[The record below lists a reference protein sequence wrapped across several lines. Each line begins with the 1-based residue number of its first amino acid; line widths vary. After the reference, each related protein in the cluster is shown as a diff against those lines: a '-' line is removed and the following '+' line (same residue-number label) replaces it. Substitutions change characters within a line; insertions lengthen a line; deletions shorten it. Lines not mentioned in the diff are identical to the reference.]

1 MYTKKI
7 VILGASAVGKTSI
20 ILRYLSGK
28 FRAISESTIGAAY
41 SSKIVID
48 KEGKK
53 EKIEVWDTAGQERYK
68 ALVPMYYR
76 DAHGALIVYDVTD
89 KQSIKEA
96 HQWVNELKSKGPEA
110 IKIVI
115 LGNKLDLIE
124 DYPHTNDFM
133 DSHYY
138 VSAKTGYNIEDAFHW
153 LITNIPKVEFQK
165 LIIDEEIYTS
175 KSSYSSYL
183 CC

>member
-1 MYTKKI
+1 MYNKKI

-28 FRAISESTIGAAY
+28 FRPISESTIGAAY
-41 SSKIVID
+41 SSKLVID
-48 KEGKK
+48 KDGNK
-53 EKIEVWDTAGQERYK
+53 EKIEIWDTAGQERYK

-76 DAHGALIVYDVTD
+76 DAHGALIVYDITD

-96 HQWVNELKSKGPEA
+96 HQWVNELKSKGPHN

-124 DYPHTNDFM
+124 GYPQTNDFI

-153 LITNIPKVEFQK
+153 LITNIPKVEVQK
-165 LIIDEEIYTS
+165 LIIDDLYTS

>member
-1 MYTKKI
+1 MYNNNKKI

-28 FRAISESTIGAAY
+28 FREISESTIGAAY
-41 SSKIVID
+41 SSKLVTD
-48 KEGKK
+48 KDGNK
-53 EKIEVWDTAGQERYK
+53 EKIEIWDTAGQERYK
-68 ALVPMYYR
+68 ALVPMYYK
-76 DAHGALIVYDVTD
+76 DAHGALIVYDITD

-96 HQWVNELKSKGPEA
+96 HNWVHELKLKGPNG

-115 LGNKLDLIE
+115 LGNKLDLL
-124 DYPHTNDFM
+124 DNYPNTNDFI

-153 LITNIPKVEFQK
+153 LITSIPKVEYKK
-165 LIIDEEIYTS
+165 LMIDNEIYTY
-175 KSSYSSYL
+175 KSSYL